1 MKSFTGALSM
11 SDPRDTQ
18 ERYSALRTGG
28 LLLAIP
34 TLLIVSPMV
43 GFFLGSLVD
52 RWLKTLPWFGILG
65 LILGFG
71 AAGRETYLIYRR
83 YLKEA
88 EEEKERRRSAPPPKH
103 GS

>member
-1 MKSFTGALSM
+1 M
-11 SDPRDTQ
+11 SDARDTR
-18 ERYSALRTGG
+18 ERNSALRTGG

-52 RWLKTLPWFGILG
+52 RWLKTLPWFSILG
-65 LILGFG
+65 LVLGFG
-71 AAGRETYLIYRR
+71 AGGRETYLIYRR

-88 EEEKERRRSAPPPKH
+88 EEEKERRRSVPPPKH